1 MEYILSTDNI
11 ELGLNESSDGI
22 ELYLTL
28 NDKHGHYEDDFKLN
42 NDQAYDLLQGL
53 KSVESRLHKNEFD

>member
-1 MEYILSTDNI
+1 MEYILNTDNI

-22 ELYLTL
+22 ELCLTL
-28 NDKHGHYEDDFKLN
+28 NDKHGHYENDFKLN

-53 KSVESRLHKNEFD
+53 KLVENRLQKNEFD

>member
-1 MEYILSTDNI
+1 MEYILNTDNI

-22 ELYLTL
+22 ELCLTL
-28 NDKHGHYEDDFKLN
+28 NDKHGHYEDDFKLS

-53 KSVESRLHKNEFD
+53 KSIESRLHKNEFD

>member
-1 MEYILSTDNI
+1 MEYILNTDNI
-11 ELGLNESSDGI
+11 ELSLNESNDGI

-28 NDKHGHYEDDFKLN
+28 NDKHGHYEDEFKLS

-53 KSVESRLHKNEFD
+53 KSVENRLQKNEFD

>member
-1 MEYILSTDNI
+1 MEYILNTDNI

-22 ELYLTL
+22 ELCLTL
-28 NDKHGHYEDDFKLN
+28 NDKHGHYENDFKLN

-53 KSVESRLHKNEFD
+53 KLVENRLHKNEFD

>member
-11 ELGLNESSDGI
+11 ELGLNESSDAI

-28 NDKHGHYEDDFKLN
+28 NDKHGHYEDEFKLS

-53 KSVESRLHKNEFD
+53 KSIESRLHKNEFD

>member
-1 MEYILSTDNI
+1 MEYILNTDNI
-11 ELGLNESSDGI
+11 ELSLNESNDDI

-28 NDKHGHYEDDFKLN
+28 NDKHGHYEDEFKLS

-53 KSVESRLHKNEFD
+53 KSVENRLRKNEFD